1 MNLFTHL
8 FLISCGASLGAI
20 SRHGLDIITQS
31 VVYFLVLWHIN
42 RKLYRCL
49 IMGIMLAMFWH
60 SSVFSTEYRL
70 FFVTG
75 FCSLT
80 TFSAFSAEV
89 IENLLQHKW
98 LEGITITSLHILG
111 CLFFTTLGVFIWRY
125 FQCKT
130 D

>member
-8 FLISCGASLGAI
+8 FLISCGASLGAM
-20 SRHGLDIITQS
+20 SRHGLTLLLNPLFT
-31 VVYFLVLWHIN
+31 FLSFGTLIAN
-42 RKLYRCL
+42 YIGCL

-60 SSVFSTEYRL
+60 SSAFSTEYRL

-75 FCSLT
+75 FLGSLT

-125 FQCKT
+125 FQ
-130 D
+130 